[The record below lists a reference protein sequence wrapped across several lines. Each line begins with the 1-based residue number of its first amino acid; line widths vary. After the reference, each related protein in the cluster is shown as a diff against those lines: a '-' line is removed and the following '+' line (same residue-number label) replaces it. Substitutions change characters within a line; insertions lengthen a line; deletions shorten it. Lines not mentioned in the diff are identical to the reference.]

1 MPKDVKFIY
10 KGTKSLID
18 SDSCFFDSHR
28 QVLDPQFMMHLLIW
42 NFSQNETVLNKE
54 LRKHGVTDLYVCGLC
69 TDVCVGSIYVVRMQ
83 MTDITW
89 KGSTLAH
96 AQEFGYRTILI
107 EDASRGINDERV
119 QQILSEL
126 RQNNGIHVNSSE
138 VNNC

>member
-1 MPKDVKFIY
+1 M
-10 KGTKSLID
+10 
-18 SDSCFFDSHR
+18 
-28 QVLDPQFMMHLLIW
+28 
-42 NFSQNETVLNKE
+42 LNKE

-107 EDASRGINDERV
+107 EDASRGINEERV
-119 QQILSEL
+119 QQVLSEL

-138 VNNC
+138 VNNCQSSSWLEFHLGVSAGQGERQKSGIGTETGFGVQKESYLSKKEQEQQV